1 MASDQAKRRRGGIR
15 ERGGVYQ
22 VRVYVGTDPVTGER
36 VDLTGTAA
44 TEREAEKLLTRF
56 LAEKDARR
64 AARSRITLGEACDR
78 WLANLD
84 VEVKTKHEYA
94 GYVRRTLRPAL
105 GTVPLARLDALAIES
120 LYAQLRRCR
129 RLCRPGNQSV
139 DHRSDRDHLCDRRC
153 APHRCRPLAPATIRT
168 LHAIL
173 SGTLS
178 MAVRYGWITVN
189 PMDQVVKPRAHRPQ
203 PCPPTSA
210 EAARLVAAA
219 FDQDDEWGAL
229 VWLVMVTGMR
239 RSELAALRWR
249 NVDLERAVVELRAGY
264 VVVGGVG
271 VHKDT
276 KTHQM
281 RRITLDA
288 ETVALLVEHH
298 ARCAAILAHGGAELT
313 GDHFVF
319 SADPARTKP
328 RNPDA
333 ISNRYR
339 RMAEHLGIDTHIHAL
354 RHYSATELLSSGVDL
369 RTVAGRLGHGD
380 GSTTLRV
387 YAAWVSA
394 ADERAA
400 AVMASKMPSRPLRAD
415 FGG

>member
-22 VRVYVGTDPVTGER
+22 VRVYVGTDSVTGER

-129 RLCRPGNQSV
+129 RLCRPGDQSV
-139 DHRSDRDHLCDRRC
+139 DHRTDRDHLCDTRC